1 LAVTILTSHWGE
13 IGTLSFVPAK
23 IAFLR
28 LLALMFEMM
37 WKGGLIFALW
47 SAADFFLEKFS
58 FERQLRMSKQ
68 EIKEEHKE
76 MEGNPAVRG
85 RIRRLQRQMRKRRMI
100 RNVADATVV
109 VTNPTHFAV
118 ALRYVPAEMEAPVVL
133 AKGQNLLAQI
143 IRQQAVWHGVPIVEN
158 PPLAQALYR
167 MVEVGQSI
175 PAKLY
180 AAVAEI
186 LAFIYRMQ
194 AKQRRARPAP
204 GKSTYAQV

>member
-1 LAVTILTSHWGE
+1 
-13 IGTLSFVPAK
+13 
-23 IAFLR
+23 
-28 LLALMFEMM
+28 
-37 WKGGLIFALW
+37 
-47 SAADFFLEKFS
+47 
-58 FERQLRMSKQ
+58 
-68 EIKEEHKE
+68 
-76 MEGNPAVRG
+76 
-85 RIRRLQRQMRKRRMI
+85 
-100 RNVADATVV
+100 
-109 VTNPTHFAV
+109 
-118 ALRYVPAEMEAPVVL
+118 
-133 AKGQNLLAQI
+133 LAQI